1 MYIDGMV
8 LVRRI
13 TEEEWNPTFQGIR
26 QRVAMVLL
34 LDTKE
39 TNGIHQCLLEKVKE
53 VVPTS
58 EVEEFHN
65 FEALFNF
72 LLGSLNHGEIIL
84 LRASSS
90 EELIAFRRIRDL
102 MRDVQ
107 IILVIPDR
115 RPETLSLGHLL
126 RPRYLSYED
135 GNFDDLAS
143 VLEKM
148 LRKRQPH

>member
-1 MYIDGMV
+1 
-8 LVRRI
+8 
-13 TEEEWNPTFQGIR
+13 
-26 QRVAMVLL
+26 
-34 LDTKE
+34 
-39 TNGIHQCLLEKVKE
+39 
-53 VVPTS
+53 
-58 EVEEFHN
+58 
-65 FEALFNF
+65 
-72 LLGSLNHGEIIL
+72 
-84 LRASSS
+84 
-90 EELIAFRRIRDL
+90 